1 MRHVQKPARPYA
13 HNNAIEREIMFDFF
27 RKKTGSKAEAATPPV
42 APATAAAPNTQNINH
57 QIQFQPDLIDHLVA
71 DHRRLLEVYG
81 EIKKAFDAADYKH
94 VSQGLDEL
102 RRGLQGHLLT
112 ENVRMYIYLDRH
124 LASNEFN
131 SELIRGFRREMDAIG
146 KVAMNF
152 LKKYEAIG
160 VDNELAGA
168 FAKDF
173 ETIGAV
179 LVKRIEKEERDLY
192 PLYMP
197 HY

>member
-1 MRHVQKPARPYA
+1 
-13 HNNAIEREIMFDFF
+13 MFDFF
-27 RKKTGSKAEAATPPV
+27 RKLAGTKTETETPSIAPV
-42 APATAAAPNTQNINH
+42 TATAPNSQNH

-71 DHRRLLEVYG
+71 DHRRLLEIYG
-81 EIKKAFDAADYKH
+81 EIKTAFDAANYKQ

-102 RRGLQGHLLT
+102 RRGLQSHLLT

-124 LASNEFN
+124 LSNNEFN
-131 SELIRGFRREMDAIG
+131 SDLIRGFRREMDAIG
-146 KVAMNF
+146 KVAMTF

-160 VDNELAGA
+160 VDNELAKA

-173 ETIGAV
+173 ETIGSV

>member
-1 MRHVQKPARPYA
+1 
-13 HNNAIEREIMFDFF
+13 MFDFF
-27 RKKTGSKAEAATPPV
+27 KKLTGSKTGVETPTITPK
-42 APATAAAPNTQNINH
+42 AAAAPNSQTN

-81 EIKKAFDAADYKH
+81 EIKTAFDAADYKQ

-102 RRGLQGHLLT
+102 RRNLQGHLLT

-124 LASNEFN
+124 LANNEFN

-146 KVAMNF
+146 KVAMTF

-173 ETIGAV
+173 ETIGSV